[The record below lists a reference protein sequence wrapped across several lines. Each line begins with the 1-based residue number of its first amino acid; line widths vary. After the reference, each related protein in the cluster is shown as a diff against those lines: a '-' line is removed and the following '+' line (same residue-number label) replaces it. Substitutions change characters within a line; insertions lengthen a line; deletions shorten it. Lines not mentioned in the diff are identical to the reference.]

1 MSSLV
6 TKNRRKKGPGRAPAP
21 APQFP
26 FSSLSPSVFLQ
37 AFLNEMMRV
46 CDQHGLNR
54 RDELIEHIGLNA
66 GENFESAYRY
76 EFDRAA
82 PLDAEQYADLI
93 IGIKNRVGGNF
104 SLASST
110 KDCVRVVNTRCPFG
124 DRVKDFPE
132 LCHMTS
138 SVFGGIAA
146 RNFGYAKVELRK
158 RIATHDGMCEVCIH
172 SNPQEATKYA
182 GTEYRRDDVPAIKP
196 LACETRQRVEERMRA
211 VWCPVGERGAPVKE
225 RERASIVAHSPSMHE
240 ILLAVEKVAPM
251 LATVLITG
259 ETGVGKEVVARATHA
274 MSERW
279 NKNFVAVSC
288 GAIPETLVETTLF
301 GHEKG
306 AFTGAYE
313 VHHGLFH
320 RAEGG
325 TLFLDEVNTLSPATQ
340 VRLLRVLQEGE
351 YERVGGNHTL
361 SSDVRV
367 IAASNFPLDQAVERG
382 EFRQDLFYR
391 LNVVHLEVPPLRE
404 RPEDIPPLIDHL
416 LGKLRHKHH
425 KPIHTVSSRVMSQ
438 LLQYAWP
445 GNVREL
451 ENVLERS
458 FLFATGSR
466 IEQVELP
473 NQTRKLGSS
482 SGDLAAPWAEVRK
495 QALEDVERHYLE
507 RALKRCQ
514 GNVKEVA
521 KWMELTPRA
530 IYQKLAHYR
539 LNSGAFR
546 TP

>member
-1 MSSLV
+1 MR
-6 TKNRRKKGPGRAPAP
+6 NRRQNDSASEV

-26 FSSLSPSVFLQ
+26 FSNLSPSAFLQ

-46 CDQHGLNR
+46 CDEHGLSR

-76 EFDRAA
+76 EFALGA
-82 PLDAEQYADLI
+82 PLDAARYADLI
-93 IGIKNRVGGNF
+93 LGIKNRIGGNF

-172 SNPQEATKYA
+172 TNPQEATKYA

-196 LACETRQRVEERMRA
+196 LPCETRQRVEERMRA
-211 VWCPVGERGAPVKE
+211 VWCPVGKPVAPIKE
-225 RERASIVAHSPSMHE
+225 RERASIVAHSPSMHD
-240 ILLAVEKVAPM
+240 ILLAVEMVAPT

-259 ETGVGKEVVARATHA
+259 ETGVGKEVVARAIHA
-274 MSERW
+274 MSDRW
-279 NKNFVAVSC
+279 NRNFVAVNC
-288 GAIPETLVETTLF
+288 GAIPETLIETTLF

-325 TLFLDEVNTLSPATQ
+325 TLFLDEVNTLSAATQ
-340 VRLLRVLQEGE
+340 VKLLRVLQEGE

-361 SSDVRV
+361 LSDVRIV
-367 IAASNFPLDQAVERG
+367 AASNFPLDQALVRG

-391 LNVVHLEVPPLRE
+391 LNVVRLEVPPLRV
-404 RPEDIPPLIDHL
+404 RPEDIPYLVDHL

-425 KPIHTVSSRVMSQ
+425 KPIHAVSPRVMRQ
-438 LLQYAWP
+438 LTQYAWP

-458 FLFATGSR
+458 FVFATGSR

-473 NQTRKLGSS
+473 KQTNKPANPSNELS
-482 SGDLAAPWAEVRK
+482 APWAEVKK
-495 QALEDVERHYLE
+495 QALEDIEKRHLE
-507 RALKRCQ
+507 LTLKRFN
-514 GNVKEVA
+514 GNVTVVA

-530 IYQKLAHYR
+530 VYQKLTRYR
-539 LNSGAFR
+539 LNPGAFR
-546 TP
+546 VL